1 MSDMQHSAFLWAYR
15 VSDKGK
21 IEPISPDALSDA
33 VPEEGYLWVHLQS
46 DTEDSAQLMQQLDLP
61 QPVADALLAL
71 ETRPRALSM
80 MEGALIYLRAV
91 NKNPDADPEDMV
103 SLRLWL
109 KGNLLVTARRKNR
122 RLESVAAIR
131 EQLDAQHAPACPRAL
146 LIELVGNIADRIH
159 DTVDNMD
166 DMLVEFET
174 REVLNKADRQT
185 LATLRRQAA
194 TMRRFLAPQRDAL
207 EALQRLPG
215 VLSQEQAFELREQS
229 DRVTRYVEDLDL
241 ARERAIVL
249 QDELRNR
256 IADQQGVRMYVLSM
270 VTAIFLPLSFL
281 TGVFGMN
288 VGGLPGTD
296 SQDAFTLLMGAMGVL
311 AVFMLIAML
320 WKRWL

>member
-1 MSDMQHSAFLWAYR
+1 MSNVKPSCFLWAYH
-15 VSDKGK
+15 VSAGG
-21 IEPISPDALSDA
+21 EA
-33 VPEEGYLWVHLQS
+33 VPLSPSELSAQVPENGYLWVHLQS
-46 DTEDSAQLMQQLDLP
+46 DMPDSAEFMRRLALP
-61 QPVADALLAL
+61 QPVTDALMAL

-80 MEGALIYLRAV
+80 MEGALIYLRAI

-109 KGNLLVTARRKNR
+109 KGNLIVTARRKDR
-122 RLESVAAIR
+122 RLLSVAALR
-131 EQLDAQHAPACPRAL
+131 EQFDAQQAPACPRTL

-159 DTVDNMD
+159 ETVDAMD
-166 DMLVEFET
+166 DTLVECET
-174 REVLNKADRQT
+174 RDILNKTDRQT
-185 LATLRRQAA
+185 LAALRRQAA

-229 DRVTRYVEDLDL
+229 DRMTRYVEDLDL
-241 ARERAIVL
+241 ARERAMVL

-288 VGGLPGTD
+288 VGGLPGTE
-296 SQDAFTLLMGAMGVL
+296 SQDAFTMLMAGMGVL

>member
-1 MSDMQHSAFLWAYR
+1 MHDMQHSGFLWAYR

-21 IEPISPDALSDA
+21 TEPVSPDALSTA
-33 VPEEGYLWVHLQS
+33 LPEEGYLWVHLQS
-46 DTEDSAQLMQQLDLP
+46 DIEDSEHLMQQLGLP
-61 QPVADALLAL
+61 QSVTDALLAL

-103 SLRLWL
+103 SLRVWL
-109 KGNLLVTARRKNR
+109 KGNLLVTARRKDR

-131 EQLDAQHAPACPRAL
+131 EQFDAQQAPACPRTL

-159 DTVDNMD
+159 DTVDDMD
-166 DMLVEFET
+166 DMLVECET
-174 REVLNKADRQT
+174 RDVLNKADRQT
-185 LATLRRQAA
+185 LAALRRQAA